1 MDEATLQFYRDN
13 AEAYAKRTFTSRQA
27 RLTAFLAQLP
37 PGASIL
43 ELGCGAG
50 GDTAEMLA
58 RGFDVRPTDGS
69 SEMAT
74 IASKHLGRT
83 VETLLFHELDEVEAY
98 DGVWANA
105 CLLHVPR
112 PELAEILARIR
123 RALKPGGVFY
133 ASYKEGEA
141 SGRDTLD
148 RYYNYPSQ
156 DWLRATY
163 AEAGNWSSLLMERGE
178 VKGFDDKM
186 ASMLFVVAQKTA
198 DCELPDIEFPR

>member
-1 MDEATLQFYRDN
+1 VDEATLQFYRGH
-13 AEAYAKRTFTSRQA
+13 AEAYAGREITSRKA
-27 RLTAFLAQLP
+27 RLAAFLALLP
-37 PGASIL
+37 PGGRIL

-58 RGFDVRPTDGS
+58 QGFDVRATDGS
-69 SEMAT
+69 PEMADV
-74 IASKHLGRT
+74 ASKRLGRS
-83 VETLLFHELDEVEAY
+83 VETLLFHELDEVETY

-112 PELAEILARIR
+112 DQLTHVLSLIR
-123 RALKPGGVFY
+123 RALKPGGAFF
-133 ASYKEGEA
+133 ASYKEGEEG
-141 SGRDTLD
+141 GRDTLD

-163 AEAGNWSSLLMERGE
+163 AEAGNWGALSIERGE

-186 ASMLFVVAQKTA
+186 AAMLFVVARKA
-198 DCELPDIEFPR
+198 S

>member
-1 MDEATLQFYRDN
+1 MDEETLQFYRGN

-27 RLTAFLAQLP
+27 RLMAFLAQLP
-37 PGASIL
+37 AGASIL

-69 SEMAT
+69 PEMAD

-83 VETLLFHELDEVEAY
+83 VKTLLFHELDELEAY

-112 PELAEILARIR
+112 AGLADVLARIW
-123 RALKPGGVFY
+123 RALKAGGVFY
-133 ASYKEGEA
+133 ASYKAGDGD
-141 SGRDTLD
+141 GRDTLN

-163 AEAGNWSSLLMERGE
+163 AAAGNWDSLSIDTGE

-186 ASMLFVVAQKTA
+186 ASMLFVFVKKSS
-198 DCELPDIEFPR
+198 